1 MISFRDFESYLR
13 NVVGLDENDVQLIL
27 KQYISNFVTYKLV
40 PDVYTNEDISEAV
53 YTMRDHAGTLQIE
66 CDDVTMKTQPILN
79 HFGSTFRTL
88 RFDEK
93 SFFKFFKRFYTLL
106 GL

>member
-13 NVVGLDENDVQLIL
+13 NVVGLDEDDVQLIL
-27 KQYISNFVTYKLV
+27 KQNISNFVTYILV
-40 PDVYTNEDISEAV
+40 PDIHTIKDISRAV
-53 YTMRDHAGTLQIE
+53 YTMRDHAGTLQTE
-66 CDDVTMKTQPILN
+66 GDDNTMKTQHILN

-93 SFFKFFKRFYTLL
+93 SFFKFVKRFYTILVI
-106 GL
+106 